1 MDTLFDMLH
10 NGAKDALKAMQK
22 PIIRR
27 GLKRKFR
34 AGFDN
39 CQTLMDAQ
47 NKIIRDE
54 LSLLE
59 QADVNKCLQAKQV
72 LRTLVEQQEDLI
84 TLYKELF
91 NEDFNPEIE

>member
-1 MDTLFDMLH
+1 MESLFDMLYS
-10 NGAKDALKAMQK
+10 GAKDALKAVQK
-22 PIIRR
+22 PIVRR

-54 LSLLE
+54 LALLE
-59 QADVNKCLQAKQV
+59 QADINKCLQAKQV
-72 LRTLVEQQEDLI
+72 LRTLVEQQEDLT
-84 TLYKELF
+84 TLYKEVF